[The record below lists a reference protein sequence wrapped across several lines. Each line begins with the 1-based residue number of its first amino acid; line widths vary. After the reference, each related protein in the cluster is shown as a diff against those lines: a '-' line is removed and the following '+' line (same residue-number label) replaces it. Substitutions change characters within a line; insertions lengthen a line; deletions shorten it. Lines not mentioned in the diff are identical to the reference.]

1 VPFTI
6 QGPQLEIADGT
17 YPAVLES
24 VTTEPSKTPTI
35 PGDVRRW
42 TFLIEH
48 DGKVEPMDALSSTGT
63 GPKTKSYAWLT
74 ALIGREPKAGETIED
89 PTGARC
95 LLQITHN
102 EKGFPKVSNVMPY
115 AEPQQ
120 TIEGLPR

>member
-1 VPFTI
+1 MPFTI

-42 TFLIEH
+42 SFLVEH

-74 ALIGREPKAGETIED
+74 ALIQRPGKRSRIRQAQ
-89 PTGARC
+89 GACFRSR
-95 LLQITHN
+95 TMRRA
-102 EKGFPKVSNVMPY
+102 FPRWRLCCPMQSHSRRLRVYRV
-115 AEPQQ
+115 
-120 TIEGLPR
+120 R